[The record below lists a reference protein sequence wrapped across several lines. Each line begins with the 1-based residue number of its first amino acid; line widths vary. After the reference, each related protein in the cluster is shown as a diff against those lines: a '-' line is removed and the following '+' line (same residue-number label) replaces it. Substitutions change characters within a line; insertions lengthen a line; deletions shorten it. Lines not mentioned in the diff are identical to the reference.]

1 MNKPA
6 LKAYAPQA
14 RADFITAI
22 TARAAQLGISQAKD
36 SLIIQ
41 PATLSGQ
48 VMMIDGIPFPA
59 SLAAQR
65 NQLIARMQAQGF
77 SATVE
82 AVAYSWFNRLAAL
95 RYMELHDDYLPH
107 GVRVLSS
114 VTGNPQPD
122 ILNHAISLAEQGALT
137 GLKLNQVVELKT
149 AGNKDNELYKLLLI
163 AQCNA
168 LHTAMPLLFERID
181 DDTELL
187 LPDNLLRTDSIISKL
202 VNTLAESD
210 WEQVEVIGWLYQ
222 FYISEKKDAVIG
234 KVVKSEDIPAATQLF
249 TPNWIVKYLVQNSL
263 GRLWHQANPQTGLI
277 AQWEYFIP
285 PAEQAPEVSAQL
297 EALILARI
305 GEDGDTLNPESL
317 TVLDPACGSGHILV
331 EAYDLL
337 KAIYLERGY
346 RLRDIPRLI
355 LEKNLFGLD
364 IDNRAAQLASFAL
377 LMKAR
382 ADDRRLFDNPP
393 QLNIYAMQESAQLD
407 LEQLSNALASE
418 GVSKSQ
424 LALLL
429 EPFTQAK
436 TFGSLIQIDPM
447 LANHLS
453 TLLTQFTQAS
463 QSHDLFVR
471 QAIQDCLPLV
481 HQAILLAKTYDAVIA
496 NPPYMGNKY
505 LNTKLK
511 DYLKEHYKG
520 FEKDL
525 FSAFIIRDL
534 AFAKPHGQL
543 GFMTPFVWMFISSYE
558 NLRVKLLNEL
568 TITSLIQPE
577 YHAFFDS
584 AFVPICTFVLS
595 REHLSQY
602 KGTYIRLVDFKKA
615 EEQAPKT
622 LEAIKAERQRLGFPV

>member
-22 TARAAQLGISQAKD
+22 TARAAQLGISQTKD
-36 SLIIQ
+36 GLVVQ
-41 PATLSGQ
+41 PATITGQ

-65 NQLIARMQAQGF
+65 DQLIARMQAQGF

-95 RYMELHDDYLPH
+95 RYMELHDDYLAH

-114 VTGNPQPD
+114 ATGNPQPD
-122 ILNHAISLAEQGALT
+122 ILNHAISLVEQGALP
-137 GLKLNQVVELKT
+137 GLKLNQVIELKT

-187 LPDNLLRTDSIISKL
+187 LPDNLLRTDSIVSKL
-202 VNTLAESD
+202 VNTLEESD
-210 WEQVEVIGWLYQ
+210 WQQVEVIGWLYQ

-249 TPNWIVKYLVQNSL
+249 TPNWIVKYMVQNSL
-263 GRLWHQANPQTGLI
+263 GRLWYQANPQTGLI

-285 PAEQAPEVSAQL
+285 PTEQAPEVSAQL
-297 EALILARI
+297 EALIQARI
-305 GEDGDTLNPESL
+305 AEDGDTLNPESL

-382 ADDRRLFDNPP
+382 ADDRRLFENPP
-393 QLNIYAMQESAQLD
+393 QLNIYAMQESAQLN

-429 EPFTQAK
+429 ETFTQAK
-436 TFGSLIQIDPM
+436 TYGSLTQIEPV
-447 LANHLS
+447 LANQLP
-453 TLLTQFTQAS
+453 TLLTQLTQAS
-463 QSHDLFVR
+463 QSQDLFVR
-471 QAIQDCLPLV
+471 QAAQDCLPLV
-481 HQAILLAKTYDAVIA
+481 HQAMLLAKTYDAVIA
-496 NPPYMGNKY
+496 NPPYMGGKY
-505 LNTKLK
+505 MQPALK
-511 DYLKEHYKG
+511 DYAKTFYPDTKS
-520 FEKDL
+520 DL
-525 FSAFIIRDL
+525 FAMFIERCNIYAKPSSEL
-534 AFAKPHGQL
+534 AFV
-543 GFMTPFVWMFISSYE
+543 TPYVWMFISSYE
-558 NLRVKLLNEL
+558 KIRTKLVAES
-568 TITSLIQPE
+568 TIKSLIQLE
-577 YHAFFDS
+577 YNAFEP
-584 AFVPICTFVLS
+584 ACVPVCTFVVGKQYIS
-595 REHLSQY
+595 RFV
-602 KGTYIRLVDFKKA
+602 GTYIRLSDFKGH
-615 EEQAPKT
+615 ENQAPKT